1 MPLYE
6 VENVNNENIC
16 TIVINRKEYFEKFR
30 SKSINKKHK
39 VVQKDTKWICFD
51 VYVNRIT
58 DFNQKAE
65 LKKKKMNQKKFL
77 LRNGEMEMTTVNNKV
92 LFASLNDK
100 QYYCPHGMKSL
111 LCSPLLLLEVRKKRK
126 HFQKFKK

>member
-65 LKKKKMNQKKFL
+65 LKKKKNESEKVSVKKW
-77 LRNGEMEMTTVNNKV
+77 RNG
-92 LFASLNDK
+92 NDNS
-100 QYYCPHGMKSL
+100 Q
-111 LCSPLLLLEVRKKRK
+111 
-126 HFQKFKK
+126 